1 MKILFLGLAS
11 AALVFASTAGLAQ
24 SSPATAS
31 AATEKTLVIEVSIPA
46 PRAAVW
52 HAFATSEGL
61 STWLTPGAVVDLRP
75 GGEWTAHY
83 PGGHTGGGTILSFV
97 PEEEI
102 VISAMAPEQFPAVR
116 AQRTTARFRFES
128 RGDYTVVQLTQTG
141 WKTGPEW
148 DRAYEYLVGG
158 NGELLGNL
166 HRRFVNGPFDWQKEW
181 GDAAPKPAAK

>member
-1 MKILFLGLAS
+1 MKILFLSLAS
-11 AALVFASTAGLAQ
+11 VAMAVAGTAGLAQ
-24 SSPATAS
+24 PAPVA
-31 AATEKTLVIEVSIPA
+31 EKALVIEVTIPA

-83 PGGHTGGGTILSFV
+83 PGGHTGGGTIISFV
-97 PEEEI
+97 PEQEI
-102 VISAMAPEQFPAVR
+102 VLSAMAPEQFPTVR

-128 RGDYTVVQLTQTG
+128 RGDSTVVQLTQTG

-148 DRAYEYLVGG
+148 DRAYEYLIGG

-166 HRRFVNGPFDWQKEW
+166 HRRFVNGAFDWQKEW
-181 GDAAPKPAAK
+181 GDAAPKQAAK